1 MSLFLCLADLFF
13 IGSVFGWVL
22 EVFFRKFFSSGNP
35 EHRWINPGFCAGPY
49 LPLYGT
55 GLCVLY
61 LLAALGDL
69 EGWGTSAQGK
79 AILFVFMAV
88 SMTVIEYIGG
98 LIALK
103 AFHLRLWDY
112 TAMWGNIQGLVCPL
126 FSFFWAV
133 LGAVYYFL
141 IHPYVLDAL
150 HWLAENLAFSF
161 VIGFFFGVFT
171 VDLCYSAQLA
181 ARLRKFARETGIEV
195 RLENLKAHAQSVED
209 QIRQRHHFFLP
220 FLRRRSLAGALKRLR
235 EQHGSKEKH

>member
-1 MSLFLCLADLFF
+1 M
-13 IGSVFGWVL
+13 
-22 EVFFRKFFSSGNP
+22 
-35 EHRWINPGFCAGPY
+35 
-49 LPLYGT
+49 
-55 GLCVLY
+55 
-61 LLAALGDL
+61 
-69 EGWGTSAQGK
+69 
-79 AILFVFMAV
+79 
-88 SMTVIEYIGG
+88 
-98 LIALK
+98 
-103 AFHLRLWDY
+103 
-112 TAMWGNIQGLVCPL
+112 
-126 FSFFWAV
+126 
-133 LGAVYYFL
+133 
-141 IHPYVLDAL
+141 LDAL